1 MNAALIIFT
10 MFTVIPGLL
19 AALLFRGGAALRV
32 LGLTI
37 VTGDG
42 RLAARWRV
50 FLRNLIAWGPFSPS

>member
-1 MNAALIIFT
+1 

-50 FLRNLIAWGPFSPS
+50 FLRNLIA